1 LHRSIIR
8 CQLSYQFKN
17 LLNHCAAVII
27 CFVIPSSVSVI
38 DSFSSFWNPFSF
50 EDTRNNVSMERV
62 ETAETRRI
70 FSFQTFTDYQAR
82 NIRSGGHYSGSV
94 RIEAQITKV
103 VYQMPRLNKKK

>member
-1 LHRSIIR
+1 
-8 CQLSYQFKN
+8 
-17 LLNHCAAVII
+17 
-27 CFVIPSSVSVI
+27 
-38 DSFSSFWNPFSF
+38 
-50 EDTRNNVSMERV
+50 MERV

-103 VYQMPRLNKKK
+103 VYQMPRLNKKRMKKNHGKTFSFGNILPDNWYLENCSLLAAHMMFY